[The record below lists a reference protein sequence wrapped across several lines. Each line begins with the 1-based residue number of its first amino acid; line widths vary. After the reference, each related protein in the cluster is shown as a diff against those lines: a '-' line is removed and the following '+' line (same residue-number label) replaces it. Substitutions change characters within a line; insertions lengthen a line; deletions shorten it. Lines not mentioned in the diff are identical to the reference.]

1 MLELLSAYSVTEI
14 LVFLVFIAAAIKGV
28 ASFFEW
34 AGARVHTTGEIK
46 RRERERRL
54 QERLSSG
61 DRTMNQLKQEQSLI
75 LQTLQE
81 IKESISLLTES
92 DKDDIKAC
100 ITEKHHFFK
109 RQGWIDDYSLDCLER
124 RFAHYQ
130 QEGGNSFVHTLMD
143 EIRLLPK
150 QSPQE

>member
-1 MLELLSAYSVTEI
+1 MLELLSAYSITEI
-14 LVFLVFIAAAIKGV
+14 LVFLVFIATAIKGV
-28 ASFFEW
+28 TSFFEW
-34 AGARVHTTGEIK
+34 AGARIHTTREIEC
-46 RRERERRL
+46 REKERQL
-54 QERLSSG
+54 QKRLSLG
-61 DRTMNQLKQEQSLI
+61 AETMSQLKQEQSLI
-75 LQTLQE
+75 LQALQE

-92 DKDDIKAC
+92 DKDDIKAY
-100 ITEKHHFFK
+100 IIEKHHFFK